1 MLPACASKPVVR
13 TETVEV
19 KVPVITPVP
28 AELTRVQPEPTLP
41 AGEVTNEDL
50 VELIG
55 QLRAWG
61 RDANARL
68 RKIAELG
75 ESRAE

>member
-1 MLPACASKPVVR
+1 M
-13 TETVEV
+13 
-19 KVPVITPVP
+19 PVP
-28 AELTRVQPEPTLP
+28 AELTRVAPEPTLP
-41 AGEVTNEDL
+41 AGPITNEDL

-75 ESRAE
+75 ESRPE

>member
-1 MLPACASKPVVR
+1 MLIGCATKPIIR

-28 AELTRVQPEPTLP
+28 AELTRVQPEPALP

-75 ESRAE
+75 AEAGP